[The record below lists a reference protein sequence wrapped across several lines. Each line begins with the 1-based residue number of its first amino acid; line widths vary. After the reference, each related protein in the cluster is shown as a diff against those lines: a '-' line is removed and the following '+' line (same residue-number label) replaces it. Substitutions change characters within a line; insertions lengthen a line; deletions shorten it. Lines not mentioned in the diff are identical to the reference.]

1 MDEKRKRLENT
12 LDFYNE
18 KMTKKAV
25 GRLFQEYIEEGEENY
40 FFPPDRD
47 DENNSENSHN
57 SRVSQN
63 TSRGRRAGSERKYDT
78 KAQAQY
84 DNSYEGYNGDNQPYD
99 NYNEEYY
106 YDEEGYEDNYENGY
120 EEDYDDIDSY
130 DDEYEEYMQDNP
142 EVDYNKNYSYDTVKL
157 YSPRR
162 KRTPKNRGSKKE
174 NAGKSKK
181 KTVENKKA
189 ASAKAKSKKQRD
201 AYEEQYYEDNGSFSF
216 LTLVLG
222 FFTVAFLVAI
232 IVLCFKLSAANTEIK
247 HLNNRL
253 NSIDGENLTGVS
265 ATKALEEKKKAEEE
279 NNAEATSAGVVSGNN
294 GASVN
299 SNNSVNASS
308 NTASSTNNSTAQEQT
323 TVSSDENSTNKKTD
337 NNVNQST
344 NNSADTENNS
354 EDTSS
359 QGNSSIPKTY
369 TVEKGDNAWKISKKI
384 YGTGDYYLKILEANK
399 LDENGAL
406 VVGQEIVIPE
416 V

>member
-25 GRLFQEYIEEGEENY
+25 GRLFQEYIEDGEENY

-57 SRVSQN
+57 SRASQN
-63 TSRGRRAGSERKYDT
+63 TSRGRRASSERKYDT

-106 YDEEGYEDNYENGY
+106 YDEEQGYDNNYENGY

-201 AYEEQYYEDNGSFSF
+201 AYEEQYYEDNGSFSL

-279 NNAEATSAGVVSGNN
+279 NNAEATSASVVSGNN
-294 GASVN
+294 SAN

-308 NTASSTNNSTAQEQT
+308 NTASGANNSTAQEQT
-323 TVSSDENSTNKKTD
+323 TANSAENSTNKKTD